1 MLVWQQPSS
10 DSRIMIKLF
19 GAIDLGASSGRVIAG
34 VIGDGKLEMHEVHR
48 FANEPVTHADG
59 FYWDY
64 PALQREISSG
74 LAALGRYSEELGLEV
89 TSLGVDTWAVDYG
102 LLDCDGG
109 LIAQPRHY
117 RDERNHLGVA
127 IVDREVSPEEQFAAN
142 GLQFQPFNTINQLAA
157 NAAQQPEDITR
168 ARALLLMP
176 DLLTHWLTGK
186 AVTERTNAS
195 TTGLL
200 GAVDHEWNWN
210 LIDKLGFPR
219 RVFTELVDAGT
230 VIGGLLPEFAGIPG
244 LANTV
249 VTAVGTHDTA
259 SAVAGAP
266 IEAGSAYLS
275 SGTWSLLGLELPA
288 PVLTVP
294 AKQQNF
300 TNELGVENRIR
311 FLKNLSGLWLL
322 QQSIADFKANGEQS
336 DLVAL
341 LTEASR
347 IESPARIDVN
357 DAEFLAPGDMPGK
370 IRTQLLRRGFPPP
383 QDPAGI
389 VRVIMDSLADAYAD
403 AVRGFEA
410 VTGEEIHRLNV
421 VGGGS
426 QNALL
431 CQLTANATGIPVI
444 AGPVEATA
452 LGNLLTQA
460 GAHGAAPASL
470 DAQREFIRQTSNL
483 ITFEPPQNKR
493 SDKQR

>member
-1 MLVWQQPSS
+1 
-10 DSRIMIKLF
+10 
-19 GAIDLGASSGRVIAG
+19 
-34 VIGDGKLEMHEVHR
+34 
-48 FANEPVTHADG
+48 
-59 FYWDY
+59 
-64 PALQREISSG
+64 
-74 LAALGRYSEELGLEV
+74 
-89 TSLGVDTWAVDYG
+89 
-102 LLDCDGG
+102 
-109 LIAQPRHY
+109 
-117 RDERNHLGVA
+117 
-127 IVDREVSPEEQFAAN
+127 
-142 GLQFQPFNTINQLAA
+142 
-157 NAAQQPEDITR
+157 
-168 ARALLLMP
+168 
-176 DLLTHWLTGK
+176 
-186 AVTERTNAS
+186 
-195 TTGLL
+195 
-200 GAVDHEWNWN
+200 
-210 LIDKLGFPR
+210 
-219 RVFTELVDAGT
+219 DAGT

-410 VTGEEIHRLNV
+410 VTGKEIHRLNV

-431 CQLTANATGIPVI
+431 CQLTANTTGIPVI

-470 DAQREFIRQTSNL
+470 DAQREFIRPTDL
-483 ITFEPPQNKR
+483 KP
-493 SDKQR
+493 DYL